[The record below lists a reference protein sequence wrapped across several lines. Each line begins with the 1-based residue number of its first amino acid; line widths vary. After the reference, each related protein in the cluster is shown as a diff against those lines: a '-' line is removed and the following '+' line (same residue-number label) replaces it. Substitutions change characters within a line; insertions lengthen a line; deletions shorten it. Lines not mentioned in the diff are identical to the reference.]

1 MISKKRKAA
10 ARSILVL
17 YVFITA
23 TFPLS
28 HKDFV
33 PLSGRLSLTS
43 DRALSRVSDI
53 SDENF
58 MCPAHNFAQSTTAI
72 GVVAQNFPLLEE
84 LDLPRTEEPSQPFF
98 EPSESFSTRAPPQ
111 A

>member
-1 MISKKRKAA
+1 MSFEKRKAA

-23 TFPLS
+23 TFPLA

-33 PLSGRLSLTS
+33 PLSSRLSFNPES
-43 DRALSRVSDI
+43 ALSRTTDI
-53 SDENF
+53 GDESF
-58 MCPAHNFAQSTTAI
+58 VCPAHNFAQSTTGITAL
-72 GVVAQNFPLLEE
+72 AQDFSLLEE
-84 LDLPRTEEPSQPFF
+84 FSLPRIEEPAQPFF
-98 EPSESFSTRAPPQ
+98 ELSNSFSTRAPPQ